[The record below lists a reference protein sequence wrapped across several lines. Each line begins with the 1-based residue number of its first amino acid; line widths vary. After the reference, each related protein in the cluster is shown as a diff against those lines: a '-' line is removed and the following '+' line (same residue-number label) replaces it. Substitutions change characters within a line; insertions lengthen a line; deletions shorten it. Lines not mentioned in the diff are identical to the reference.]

1 MGTNYEQLPDEER
14 ATIMVMTQAGQ
25 SLRAM
30 ARILHR
36 VPSTI
41 SREWRRHAEAAELG
55 GTSLYSAKQAG
66 QERDAAGFS
75 SAGSASWPLRGS
87 CLAWSTH
94 FLQEGWSPAQIAG
107 TLKLMWLDSLDR
119 RVAAETIYTCLY
131 ALPRGTLRQELIA
144 CLRKARSTRLPRARG
159 TDRRSQL
166 TDMLSIHL
174 RPPEVDGRALPGH
187 WEGDFIKGRVTARRW
202 GFWSSAARDW
212 CCWPKWTMPPPLPPW
227 RATPG
232 SSTASPHRYANR

>member
-66 QERDAAGFS
+66 QEARRRRF
-75 SAGSASWPLRGS
+75 
-87 CLAWSTH
+87 
-94 FLQEGWSPAQIAG
+94 QQ
-107 TLKLMWLDSLDR
+107 R
-119 RVAAETIYTCLY
+119 RVSKLAVEGVLFGVVHAF
-131 ALPRGTLRQELIA
+131 
-144 CLRKARSTRLPRARG
+144 SARG
-159 TDRRSQL
+159 LVAGPNCWHSQA
-166 TDMLSIHL
+166 D
-174 RPPEVDGRALPGH
+174 VA
-187 WEGDFIKGRVTARRW
+187 
-202 GFWSSAARDW
+202 
-212 CCWPKWTMPPPLPPW
+212 
-227 RATPG
+227 
-232 SSTASPHRYANR
+232 